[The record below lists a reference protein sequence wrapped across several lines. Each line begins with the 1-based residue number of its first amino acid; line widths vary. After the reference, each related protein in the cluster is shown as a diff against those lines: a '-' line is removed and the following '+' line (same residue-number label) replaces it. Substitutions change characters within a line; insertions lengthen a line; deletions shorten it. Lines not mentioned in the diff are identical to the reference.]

1 MKQQQTNRNLSL
13 PRRGSRRGLLKLLK
27 ARIAYYYAKL
37 KAEQLNKFTGRRY
50 FVLMTDSGK
59 LMVMDKTI
67 FYKLRKRGHMPRQI
81 QPHMLQRISVYY
93 TAQRPPLAMHGRKVR
108 PHQNA
113 PLPQLHSQ
121 PKLKKKRVC
130 NHSICTPAF
139 LSFYQSTLLVTLG
152 VSGQSGSFGLLV

>member
-1 MKQQQTNRNLSL
+1 M
-13 PRRGSRRGLLKLLK
+13 KLLK

-93 TAQRPPLAMHGRKVR
+93 TAGTYKGNPSPCMADTTAAGRKQKYLR
-108 PHQNA
+108 YIMNP
-113 PLPQLHSQ
+113 
-121 PKLKKKRVC
+121 R
-130 NHSICTPAF
+130 
-139 LSFYQSTLLVTLG
+139 
-152 VSGQSGSFGLLV
+152 

>member
-13 PRRGSRRGLLKLLK
+13 TRRGSRRGLLKLLK

-93 TAQRPPLAMHGRKVR
+93 TAGMYKGR
-108 PHQNA
+108 
-113 PLPQLHSQ
+113 
-121 PKLKKKRVC
+121 
-130 NHSICTPAF
+130 
-139 LSFYQSTLLVTLG
+139 LSPCMAEKSALIKMRRYLNYIRNLN
-152 VSGQSGSFGLLV
+152 

>member
-37 KAEQLNKFTGRRY
+37 KADQLNKFTGRRY

-93 TAQRPPLAMHGRKVR
+93 TAGMYKGR
-108 PHQNA
+108 
-113 PLPQLHSQ
+113 
-121 PKLKKKRVC
+121 
-130 NHSICTPAF
+130 
-139 LSFYQSTLLVTLG
+139 LSPCMAEKSALIKMRRYLNYIRNLN
-152 VSGQSGSFGLLV
+152 

>member
-1 MKQQQTNRNLSL
+1 M
-13 PRRGSRRGLLKLLK
+13 KLLK

-93 TAQRPPLAMHGRKVR
+93 TAGMYKGRLSPCMAEKSALIKMR
-108 PHQNA
+108 RYLNY
-113 PLPQLHSQ
+113 S
-121 PKLKKKRVC
+121 

>member
-93 TAQRPPLAMHGRKVR
+93 TAGMYKGR
-108 PHQNA
+108 
-113 PLPQLHSQ
+113 
-121 PKLKKKRVC
+121 
-130 NHSICTPAF
+130 
-139 LSFYQSTLLVTLG
+139 LSPCMAEKSALIKMRRYLNYIRNLN
-152 VSGQSGSFGLLV
+152 

>member
-93 TAQRPPLAMHGRKVR
+93 TAGMYKDR
-108 PHQNA
+108 
-113 PLPQLHSQ
+113 
-121 PKLKKKRVC
+121 
-130 NHSICTPAF
+130 
-139 LSFYQSTLLVTLG
+139 LSPCMAEKSALIKMRRYLNYIRNLN
-152 VSGQSGSFGLLV
+152 

>member
-1 MKQQQTNRNLSL
+1 MKQQQTNGNLSI

-50 FVLMTDSGK
+50 FVLMTDNGK

-93 TAQRPPLAMHGRKVR
+93 TAGMYKGR
-108 PHQNA
+108 
-113 PLPQLHSQ
+113 
-121 PKLKKKRVC
+121 
-130 NHSICTPAF
+130 
-139 LSFYQSTLLVTLG
+139 LSPCMAEKSALIKMRRYLNYIRNLN
-152 VSGQSGSFGLLV
+152 